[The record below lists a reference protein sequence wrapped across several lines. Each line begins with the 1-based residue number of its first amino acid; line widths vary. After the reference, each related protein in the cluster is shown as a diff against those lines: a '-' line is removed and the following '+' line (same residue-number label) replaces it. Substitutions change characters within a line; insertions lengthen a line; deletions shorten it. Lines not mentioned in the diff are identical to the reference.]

1 LIQILCI
8 NAARPADAE
17 LGIANALRVNRDRA
31 VPDAE
36 MNEIAR

>member
-17 LGIANALRVNRDRA
+17 LGIANALRVNRVEPA
-31 VPDAE
+31 PNAE